1 MVPSLPPAL
10 LSRAARFL
18 PWLFGLVAFGIAQK
32 NLIGGYGDLGIY
44 LDVAR
49 ELMAGGQELCRER
62 PGSGPWTYPHA
73 AALPFAGLLA
83 AFGDAGARWVWCAGL
98 GVATGWL
105 VHELRR
111 VLQVVGGL
119 APWQWCVCVFLFQRC
134 IAQNL
139 THGQLSL
146 WVGACVVAGTAA
158 LGHGQDR
165 RAGVWLGLAAAL
177 KLTPALFLLALPL
190 MRRGAASLVMAA
202 TIVVV
207 VLLLPWPVL
216 GTGEHLRHLAEFG
229 RAAFASVADPDRAA
243 IVQSY
248 AGPSVKGAFDYLLQP
263 RPLDQGRTVNLFVV
277 GDHTLLVVK
286 LVWSLGLLGLLAAWF
301 WRARRL
307 PSAPRLVEQAAV
319 VAMAFSFF
327 APLVRTYHLAA
338 AMVPFALFCRGPRD
352 RRDWLWWGA
361 ALATTLAL
369 TLRQKKLLGETLWRA
384 FDGGA
389 LLHLAMVGCC
399 LWSCRRVRRA
409 AAT

>member
-1 MVPSLPPAL
+1 
-10 LSRAARFL
+10 
-18 PWLFGLVAFGIAQK
+18 
-32 NLIGGYGDLGIY
+32 
-44 LDVAR
+44 
-49 ELMAGGQELCRER
+49 
-62 PGSGPWTYPHA
+62 
-73 AALPFAGLLA
+73 
-83 AFGDAGARWVWCAGL
+83 
-98 GVATGWL
+98 
-105 VHELRR
+105 
-111 VLQVVGGL
+111 
-119 APWQWCVCVFLFQRC
+119 
-134 IAQNL
+134 
-139 THGQLSL
+139 
-146 WVGACVVAGTAA
+146 
-158 LGHGQDR
+158 
-165 RAGVWLGLAAAL
+165 
-177 KLTPALFLLALPL
+177 PL

-216 GTGEHLRHLAEFG
+216 GTDEHLRHLAEFG

-327 APLVRTYHLAA
+327 APL
-338 AMVPFALFCRGPRD
+338 
-352 RRDWLWWGA
+352 
-361 ALATTLAL
+361 AL
-369 TLRQKKLLGETLWRA
+369 TLRQKKLLGETLWRG

>member
-1 MVPSLPPAL
+1 MVPPPFQEP

-73 AALPFAGLLA
+73 AALPFVGLLA

-158 LGHGQDR
+158 
-165 RAGVWLGLAAAL
+165 
-177 KLTPALFLLALPL
+177 
-190 MRRGAASLVMAA
+190 
-202 TIVVV
+202 
-207 VLLLPWPVL
+207 
-216 GTGEHLRHLAEFG
+216 
-229 RAAFASVADPDRAA
+229 
-243 IVQSY
+243 
-248 AGPSVKGAFDYLLQP
+248 
-263 RPLDQGRTVNLFVV
+263 
-277 GDHTLLVVK
+277 
-286 LVWSLGLLGLLAAWF
+286 
-301 WRARRL
+301 
-307 PSAPRLVEQAAV
+307 
-319 VAMAFSFF
+319 
-327 APLVRTYHLAA
+327 
-338 AMVPFALFCRGPRD
+338 
-352 RRDWLWWGA
+352 
-361 ALATTLAL
+361 
-369 TLRQKKLLGETLWRA
+369 
-384 FDGGA
+384 
-389 LLHLAMVGCC
+389 
-399 LWSCRRVRRA
+399 
-409 AAT
+409 